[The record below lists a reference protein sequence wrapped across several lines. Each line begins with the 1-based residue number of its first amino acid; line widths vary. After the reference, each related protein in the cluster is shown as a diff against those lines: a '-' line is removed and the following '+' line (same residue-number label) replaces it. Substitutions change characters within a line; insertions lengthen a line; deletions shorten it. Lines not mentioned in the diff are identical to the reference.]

1 MYAVRGDVVM
11 IKLSMLVEIL
21 VFILCM
27 TPRESL
33 IHVARL
39 KPDNLASVEDQ

>member
-1 MYAVRGDVVM
+1 MYAARGDVVM
-11 IKLSMLVEIL
+11 IKLTMLVEMPVL
-21 VFILCM
+21 ILCI

-39 KPDNLASVEDQ
+39 ERDNLASVEDQ